1 MLSEQELQSIGEAID
16 RLNIVP
22 MANWTILKGLPIGK
36 LYDAAREKAGEPL
49 HLHAAKKIEKAV
61 KPGDTAIVTT
71 GFVVYGAERGETDGP
86 TGAAAIARA
95 IDLGLKATPVLVTE
109 EVLTGVVGATCQAAG
124 LNIYS
129 KLEEAKAK
137 PHRIIVQGYP
147 TDPREGE
154 KLATKMLDEIN
165 PSAIISVE
173 RPSRNEKG
181 VYHSGGG
188 YDISRTAAKIDYLID
203 EARSRGILTVGIGD
217 LGNELGMGYIK
228 DAVKQYVPGATE
240 CKCPCKGGIA
250 SDVAT
255 DVCIVATVSNWG
267 GYGLAACLA
276 AIVGEPDVYHDMLT
290 EKLMLRACA
299 QAGGIDSV
307 SGLSRPA
314 ADGVGEDL
322 TSYLVE
328 FLRHIIN
335 VKLRESMFTR
345 DYKRVVK

>member
-1 MLSEQELQSIGEAID
+1 MLSEQDKISIGEAID

-22 MANWTILKGLPIGK
+22 MANWVLLKGLPIWK

-49 HLHAAKKIEKAV
+49 SLFAAKGIEKAV

-95 IDLGLKATPVLVTE
+95 IDVGLKATPVMVTE
-109 EVLTGVVGATCQAAG
+109 EMLTGVVGATCQAAG
-124 LNIYS
+124 LNIYE
-129 KLEEAKAK
+129 KLDDAKAK
-137 PHRIIVQGYP
+137 PHRIAVRGYP
-147 TDPREGE
+147 TDHNEAKR
-154 KLATKMLDEIN
+154 LASKMLDEIN
-165 PSAIISVE
+165 PSVIISVE

-181 VYHSGGG
+181 IYHSGGG
-188 YDISRTAAKIDYLID
+188 YDISRTAAKVDYLID
-203 EARSRGILTVGIGD
+203 EARERGIFTVGIGD

-228 DAVKQYVPGATE
+228 DAVKKYVPGATE
-240 CKCPCKGGIA
+240 CKCPCKGGTA

-255 DVCIVATVSNWG
+255 DACIVATVSNWG

-276 AIVGEPDVYHDMLT
+276 ALVGEPEVFHDMQT

-307 SGLSRPA
+307 SGMSRPW
-314 ADGVGEDL
+314 ADGVSEEV
-322 TSYLVE
+322 TCYLVE
-328 FLRHIIN
+328 MLRQIIL